1 MMNDNGTFIGLVKAG
16 KAQNVVHTSRKMN
29 MAAALAG
36 AVSLRD
42 AEQYFRRL
50 QHANNMGTTEADYAE
65 LERKFYAEHGYPYG
79 Y

>member
-1 MMNDNGTFIGLVKAG
+1 MMNDNGTFIGLVKNG
-16 KAQNVVHTSRKMN
+16 KPQNVVVTSRKMN

-65 LERKFYAEHGYPYG
+65 LERKFYTEHGYPYG

>member
-1 MMNDNGTFIGLVKAG
+1 MNDNETFTGLVKAG
-16 KAQNVVHTSRKMN
+16 KPQNVVPTSRKMN

-36 AVSLRD
+36 AVTLRD
-42 AEQYFRRL
+42 AQRFFRML

-65 LERKFYAEHGYPYG
+65 LERKFYAEHGYPQG